1 MKLLVGTDLS
11 ENAQNAVNFALH
23 LAKAHNSSITL
34 LFAYSPV
41 YDFAAQTAEYITT
54 IEQQAT
60 KVLKSLKKTCKKEGI
75 ETSFLIEQKTPSSA
89 ICAESEK
96 GAYDLII
103 LGSQGKSDFPKKI
116 FGSTTS
122 EVIRLSSIPVL
133 TVPASA
139 TFEAVD
145 NISLA
150 MELNR
155 EDIVFLG
162 QLIALTRHYKLPYQI
177 IHIKKDND
185 PLPEMPFSELSMYLK
200 DRFPELSITFDTL
213 NADQVNEGLQQ
224 YTQDHPRTLLTMFSK
239 HRGFFDY
246 LFRTSHCAEMALHST
261 VPLLVLKSQKS

>member
-11 ENAQNAVNFALH
+11 ENAQNALDFALH
-23 LAKAHNSSITL
+23 LSKAHSSSITL
-34 LFAYSPV
+34 LFAYTPV

-60 KVLKSLKKTCKKEGI
+60 KALQSLKKICNKEGI
-75 ETSFLIEQKTPSSA
+75 ETNYLIEQTAPSSA

-103 LGSQGKSDFPKKI
+103 LGSQGKSDFPSKI

-122 EVIRLSSIPVL
+122 EVIRLSRTPVL
-133 TVPASA
+133 TIPASA
-139 TFEAVD
+139 TFKAVD
-145 NISLA
+145 TISMA

-185 PLPEMPFSELSMYLK
+185 PLPEIPFSELSMFLK

-224 YTQDHPRTLLTMFSK
+224 YAQHHPRTLLTMFSK
-239 HRGFFDY
+239 HHGFFDY
-246 LFRTSHCAEMALHST
+246 LFRTSHCAEMALHT
-261 VPLLVLKSQKS
+261 TTPLLVLKSKKP